1 MPRKF
6 YEFQGMNDIHPNPYC
21 WPIRMALVH
30 QGLEDEFITVRFGK
44 KIRDRFQRPKQGA
57 SIGRWRPSDSRSWTI
72 ACSLEVSIQT
82 AQAYL
87 AVRLGVPVRVLSMSG
102 TTVSPLQGCIVCSCQ
117 IYIYENAVA
126 PSRNEYFCTTRE
138 KQFRMNLEEFS
149 DRSESRLKAF
159 RWKFGPARSVLGE
172 KSYLAVASQYM
183 AITLSLAHANS
194 WNYVIL

>member
-44 KIRDRFQRPKQGA
+44 KIRDLFQRPKQGA

-87 AVRLGVPVRVLSMSG
+87 AVGLGVPVRILSMSG
-102 TTVSPLQGCIVCSCQ
+102 ATVSPLQGCIVCSCQ
-117 IYIYENAVA
+117 IYIKT
-126 PSRNEYFCTTRE
+126 PPLHRE
-138 KQFRMNLEEFS
+138 TNISARRVKNSLE
-149 DRSESRLKAF
+149 
-159 RWKFGPARSVLGE
+159 
-172 KSYLAVASQYM
+172 
-183 AITLSLAHANS
+183 
-194 WNYVIL
+194 